1 MNSCTYFSRRLL
13 HRARQRHDESGIP
26 VKTMLLAAATVAL
39 VTGVTVRAADTRKL
53 TMTEAVGLALKQNR
67 NLKIA
72 RFKVQE
78 AQEEKA
84 SARSQYFPILR
95 NETNVLHLTALQDID
110 IPAGTFGT
118 IPQVGPSPPHNLF
131 IDQGDT
137 NIVGSATS
145 LSQPLTQLL
154 RVRRANRAAEA
165 DIASSQSDARKSEVE
180 VALKVHQLYYAL
192 LVAQL
197 NRQAAEQQ
205 VQYADE
211 DLRESANNVQNGSEL
226 KVTEI
231 SSQASDLESK
241 QTVLTADLQIDDL
254 NAEFDDLLGLPVG
267 TKLELDPAVKTDF
280 TIPPKDQCLQMAWT
294 QNPDIRSAEDSVT
307 KARAGVGVART
318 KFIPDVTVYA
328 KYSYQNGIPFFV
340 HNFGTFGV
348 TMQYDIFDF
357 GRRRAEVRQDEIQV
371 REAEENLQRLKDEVA
386 VQVEQTYN
394 KLQRTKSMV
403 EVAQQVV
410 ALRTEGERLAS
421 NQVEHGVV
429 LVSEQRKASSQ
440 VYEAQAGLLE
450 ASLAYVEARA
460 ELDQTIGVVSQF

>member
-1 MNSCTYFSRRLL
+1 MAMF
-13 HRARQRHDESGIP
+13 
-26 VKTMLLAAATVAL
+26 LAAAIVAL
-39 VTGVTVRAADTRKL
+39 TAGVTVRAADVKRL
-53 TMTEAVGLALKQNR
+53 TMAEAVGLALKQNR

-84 SARSQYFPILR
+84 GAKSQYFPILK
-95 NETNVLHLTALQDID
+95 NETNVLHLTELQDID
-110 IPAGTFGT
+110 IPAGAFGT
-118 IPQVGPSPPHNLF
+118 IPQVGPSPPHDLF
-131 IDQGDT
+131 IDQGKT
-137 NIVGSATS
+137 NLLGTGTS

-154 RVRRANRAAEA
+154 RVRQANRAAEA
-165 DIASSQSDARKSEVE
+165 DIASSQSEARNTEVE

-205 VQYADE
+205 MQYADE
-211 DLRESANNVQNGSEL
+211 ELRESANDVQNGSAL

-231 SSQASDLESK
+231 SSQASELESK
-241 QTVLTADLQIDDL
+241 QTVLTVDLQIDDL
-254 NAEFDDLLGLPVG
+254 DAQFDDLLGLPVG

-280 TIPPKDQCLQMAWT
+280 TIPPKDQCLHMAWA
-294 QNPDIRSAEDSVT
+294 QNPDIRSAEASVS
-307 KARAGVGVART
+307 KASAGVGAART

-328 KYSYQNGIPFFV
+328 KYSYQDGIPFLV

-357 GRRRAEVRQDEIQV
+357 GRRRAEVREDEVQL
-371 REAEENLQRLKDEVA
+371 REAEENLERLKDEVA

-440 VYEAQAGLLE
+440 VYQAQADLLQ